1 MRKKTILSIAAA
13 LAAIPALVLAAK
25 KWQDLPEQE
34 VAEPDAD
41 VTQEKMVSYP
51 LKNKY
56 TDYAN
61 GPDQPRYLFEL
72 ETPDGAREFE
82 VTLAHYETYYI
93 GDEVICIEENGRLTV
108 A

>member
-13 LAAIPALVLAAK
+13 LVAIPAALLAAK
-25 KWQDLPEQE
+25 KWQELPEQE
-34 VAEPDAD
+34 VAEPDEN

-56 TDYAN
+56 MDFSA
-61 GPDQPRYLFEL
+61 GEDQPRYLFEL

-93 GDEVICIEENGRLTV
+93 GDEVICMEENGHLSV